1 MSYLLPTMKR
11 RRFMRIWKFML
22 SFVVFVVEL
31 ACSFYW
37 RISRLLLGWTEP
49 KKNKQNPAESKLCW
63 HLISAKTVVRDTEKS
78 VLRWWHYIDTAKS
91 EAPEMASWQE
101 RRLKLLSNGFPV
113 MITGALEFVH
123 MYVGRH
129 MSYIFYTE
137 ILFQYLKRH
146 GKKIMNLKECI
157 FICLSASWECLF
169 WGKKRA
175 NTSAL
180 WEAICWMLKSLC
192 ENVKCWRHL
201 QPVTP
206 PPPLFCFCWGCLSKL
221 LYTPLTQDKKLLAR
235 ESKQME
241 HLPALLMVYL
251 ALKWAK

>member
-1 MSYLLPTMKR
+1 MKR
-11 RRFMRIWKFML
+11 RRFMKIWKFML
-22 SFVVFVVEL
+22 SFAPSL
-31 ACSFYW
+31 CSGTCLQ
-37 RISRLLLGWTEP
+37 LLLTHIKVAARMNRAKE
-49 KKNKQNPAESKLCW
+49 KQKQNPAESKLCW
-63 HLISAKTVVRDTEKS
+63 HLISAKTVVRDIEKS
-78 VLRWWHYIDTAKS
+78 VLRRRHYIDTAKS
-91 EAPEMASWQE
+91 EAREMASWQE
-101 RRLKLLSNGFPV
+101 RRPKLLSNGFPV

-146 GKKIMNLKECI
+146 EKKIMNLKECI

-192 ENVKCWRHL
+192 ENVKCWRNL

-206 PPPLFCFCWGCLSKL
+206 PRFLFVEVVFLSFYTLHSHRTRSGLPESRSKWNTSLHCLWCTLHWNGLNIVRS
-221 LYTPLTQDKKLLAR
+221 
-235 ESKQME
+235 
-241 HLPALLMVYL
+241 
-251 ALKWAK
+251 